1 MLRRIR
7 HHLRSGPLCLLSSA
21 LIAPA
26 CTDPDGAAR
35 AVSDTHGATTSPPH
49 GEVTH
54 GDTDAT
60 GRLNVTATVDL
71 AERHQTIAGFGAT
84 LIPFELPMIYFNHDA
99 TQPKATT
106 ASLEQRQALS
116 RLLFEELGMTRVR
129 TSYRDLEPV
138 NDNADPN
145 TFNWSAFL
153 FSGSL
158 VGAQGALSAR
168 LEPAIDFIKLSQPFG
183 LVTHFPMTSLEWDAD
198 WLHTPGARQIAPG
211 MEPEVAEMLAAVA
224 KRYADEGLPLPYLSV
239 ANEPDWGSGLERVLT
254 TAQMVQIVKL
264 AGARMRSLGLDTK
277 LVISE
282 SYTLDMAL
290 AYAQAV
296 LADPDARPYLG
307 AIAYHGYGVYGS
319 AKAILET
326 SGIGAPL
333 DAEIAMRRQIRD
345 LAASYGLPIWETE
358 TSASID
364 DLGAFR
370 AGLARVNHLHDE
382 LTLADVSAFDQ
393 MNLFFIDRPNLEGNL
408 VNVTFGG
415 DGALASFE
423 AAPVGIL
430 MSHWAR
436 YARPGAVRVGATT
449 TDPMVR
455 ASAFE
460 APGNQL
466 VVVLINNRA
475 DEVALQVDVADAT
488 LGAAGQ
494 QIQTTDTTDR
504 DPRALTPANASGF
517 VATLPGESVTTFVLP
532 IAR

>member
-7 HHLRSGPLCLLSSA
+7 HHLRAGPLCLLSSA

-26 CTDPDGAAR
+26 CADPDGSAR
-35 AVSDTHGATTSPPH
+35 GPEDTHGTTAPPL
-49 GEVTH
+49 G
-54 GDTDAT
+54 DAT
-60 GRLNVTATVDL
+60 HADPDSTGRVDVTIAVDL
-71 AERHQTIAGFGAT
+71 GERHQTIAGFGAT

-99 TQPKATT
+99 SQPKATT
-106 ASLEQRQALS
+106 ASLAQRQALS

-129 TSYRDLEPV
+129 TSYRDIEPV

-145 TFNWSAFL
+145 AFNWSAFL

-158 VGAQGALSAR
+158 VGAPGALSAR

-183 LVTHFPMTSLEWDAD
+183 LETHFPMTSLEWEAD
-198 WLHTPGARQIAPG
+198 WLHTPGKRQIAPG

-224 KRYADEGLPLPYLSV
+224 KRYAHEGLPLPYLSV
-239 ANEPDWGSGLERVLT
+239 ANEPDWGSGVERVLT
-254 TAQMVQIVKL
+254 TTQMVQIVKL
-264 AGARMRSLGLDTK
+264 AGARMRNLGLDTK

-296 LADPDARPYLG
+296 LADPEARSYLG
-307 AIAYHGYGVYGS
+307 AIAYHGYGIYGS
-319 AKAILET
+319 AKGILET

-333 DAEIAMRRQIRD
+333 DNEIAMRRQIRD

-364 DLGAFR
+364 GLGAFR
-370 AGLARVNHLHDE
+370 AGIARVNHLHDE

-393 MNLFFIDRPNLEGNL
+393 MNLFFIDRPDLEGNL

-415 DGALASFE
+415 DGALEDFE

-430 MSHWAR
+430 MSHWAK
-436 YARPGAVRVGATT
+436 YVRPGAVRVGATT
-449 TDPMVR
+449 SDPMVR

-460 APGNQL
+460 APGNTL
-466 VVVLINNRA
+466 IVVLINNRA
-475 DEVALQVDVADAT
+475 GEVTLQVDVAEAA
-488 LGAAGQ
+488 LGADGSQ
-494 QIQTTDTTDR
+494 VQTSEDLDR
-504 DPRALTPANASGF
+504 EGRTLTPTSASGF
-517 VATLPGESVTTFVLP
+517 AATLPGESVTTFVLP